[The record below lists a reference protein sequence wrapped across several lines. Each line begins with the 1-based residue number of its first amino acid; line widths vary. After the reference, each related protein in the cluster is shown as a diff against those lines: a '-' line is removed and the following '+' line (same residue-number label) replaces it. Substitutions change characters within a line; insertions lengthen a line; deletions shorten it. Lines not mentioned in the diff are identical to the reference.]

1 MYWIWWWKNDL
12 CLWYLKNL
20 VINHLIWL
28 QINGSHFF
36 NLFASIVANACTN
49 ALIVNYPDN
58 KINKYLEKN
67 KKYNIK
73 VNWELRLKIMPL
85 CYNKKID
92 LIVINQN
99 YMLIVVQ
106 HDYIYPW
113 FMLWL
118 KHRCL
123 NLLCLRRVTSS
134 NAYSLRLWELWANH
148 SEAIR
153 IK

>member
-1 MYWIWWWKNDL
+1 MVAIFLTL
-12 CLWYLKNL
+12 C
-20 VINHLIWL
+20 
-28 QINGSHFF
+28 
-36 NLFASIVANACTN
+36 ASIVANACTN

-106 HDYIYPW
+106 HDYIYP
-113 FMLWL
+113 
-118 KHRCL
+118 
-123 NLLCLRRVTSS
+123 
-134 NAYSLRLWELWANH
+134 
-148 SEAIR
+148 
-153 IK
+153 